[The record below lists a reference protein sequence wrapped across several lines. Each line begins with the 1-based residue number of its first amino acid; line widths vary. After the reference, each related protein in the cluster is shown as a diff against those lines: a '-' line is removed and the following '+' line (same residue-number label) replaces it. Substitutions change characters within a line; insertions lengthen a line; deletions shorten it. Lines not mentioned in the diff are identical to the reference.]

1 MSNSL
6 KILLYLFFL
15 FVIFYFVQDRF
26 NIFDIKFVD
35 EKGSTEE
42 VLEKEEE
49 ESTVEIYNQDGKSLI
64 VRVEIADDNQERL
77 QGLSGRRTLGDYEGM
92 LFIMDTTGGSS
103 FWMKDM
109 YIPLDILFI
118 DENGFII
125 DIHEDMQPCEPGYC
139 PNITSSDVYKYALEV
154 NAGFCKENR
163 VGDGNTVLFNISS
176 DI

>member
-1 MSNSL
+1 M
-6 KILLYLFFL
+6 
-15 FVIFYFVQDRF
+15 QDKF
-26 NIFDIKFVD
+26 NIFDIKLV
-35 EKGSTEE
+35 E
-42 VLEKEEE
+42 EKENANEVEQKAEE
-49 ESTVEIYNQDGKSLI
+49 ESFVEIYNQDGKSLI
-64 VRVEIADDNQERL
+64 VSVEVADTNAERV
-77 QGLSGRRTLGDYEGM
+77 QGLSGRKYLGDYEGM
-92 LFIMDTTGGSS
+92 LFIMDSVSGSS

-118 DENGFII
+118 DEKGFIV

-163 VGDGNTVLFNISS
+163 VGVGNTVLFNISS

>member
-6 KILLYLFFL
+6 KILLYLFFV
-15 FVIFYFVQDRF
+15 FTIFYFVQERF

-35 EKGSTEE
+35 QKESTEE
-42 VLEKEEE
+42 VEEKVDE
-49 ESTVEIYNQDGKSLI
+49 ESTIEIYNQDGKSLI
-64 VRVEIADDNQERL
+64 VNVEIADTNAERM
-77 QGLSGRRTLGDYEGM
+77 QGLSGRKYLGDYEGM

-118 DENGFII
+118 DEKGFIV
-125 DIHEDMQPCEPGYC
+125 DIREDMQPCEPGYC

-163 VGDGNTVLFNISS
+163 VGVGNTVLFNISS